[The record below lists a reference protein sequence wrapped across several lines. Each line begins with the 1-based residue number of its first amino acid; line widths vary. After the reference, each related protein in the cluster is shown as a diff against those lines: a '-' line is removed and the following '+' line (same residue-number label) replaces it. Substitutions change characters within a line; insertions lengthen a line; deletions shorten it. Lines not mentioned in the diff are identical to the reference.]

1 LQERSRQLGFMDEIY
16 SRAIQVNV
24 FLGMG
29 DANTDVA
36 VKAVKRLAYAYV
48 LALLAKKSGVGVEM
62 TRRKYEEIAD
72 EVLGEPFVSFFEIP
86 KFRGPS

>member
-1 LQERSRQLGFMDEIY
+1 MDEIY

-24 FLGMG
+24 FLGTG

-36 VKAVKRLAYAYV
+36 VKAMKRLAYAYV
-48 LALLAKKSGVGVEM
+48 PALLAKNSGVGVET

-72 EVLGEPFVSFFEIP
+72 EVLGEPFVSFFEFLNFVDPASI
-86 KFRGPS
+86 